1 MATVND
7 EQNQQ
12 QSISTQD
19 ARLLATTT
27 KTSPQMGAVTPRWLL
42 RMLPWVQ
49 VNSGTYRVNRVKTA
63 IDEFEKVQISFKNG
77 KAVITPEA
85 LMSLPSF
92 ENARPEV
99 AHNVSARMQNENFER
114 DQVVFATGQ
123 ESDKFYVV
131 ARGTIEISTTGQ
143 YGENLRLALL
153 GPGDHF
159 GESALLENRVHSAS
173 ATSLTECELLSVNKS
188 DFAMIVNELPGVR
201 AELEALSE
209 KRKTLKAWAE
219 EHGEQALSVDS
230 GHEGETELSR
240 IFIDYET
247 EPEEYPLS
255 IVQSILRVH
264 TRVSDLY
271 NEPIDQ
277 LREQLRLTI
286 EGIRERQ
293 EWEIINNKKFG
304 LLNSVSAQMRVQP
317 RYGPPTPDDLD
328 ALLAKVWKKPGFF
341 LAHPRT
347 IAAIGR
353 ECTWRGVPPATVQLF
368 GGAFIAWRGI
378 PIIPCNKIPLSTQG
392 ADGTGAVTSNILLM
406 RVGEED
412 QGVIGLHQTGIAGEV
427 QPSLSVRF
435 MGINSKAVA
444 SYLVTK
450 YFSCAA
456 LTGDALGMMENV
468 VVDYFHE
475 YKHE

>member
-7 EQNQQ
+7 EQTQ
-12 QSISTQD
+12 QSVSTKE

-27 KTSPQMGAVTPRWLL
+27 KTAPQMGAVTPRWLL

-49 VNSGTYRVNRVKTA
+49 VSSGTYRVNRVKA
-63 IDEFEKVQISFKNG
+63 VLDEPEKVQISFLDG

-85 LMSLPSF
+85 LMALPSF
-92 ENARPEV
+92 ANASPEFLQK
-99 AHNVSARMQNENFER
+99 VSSGLRNESVEKDQPVFTKGQN
-114 DQVVFATGQ
+114 
-123 ESDKFYVV
+123 SDEFYLV

-143 YGENLRLALL
+143 FGEKLRLALL

-159 GESALLENRVHSAS
+159 GESALLENRVHSAN
-173 ATSLTECELLSVNKS
+173 ATALTDCELLTVSKS
-188 DFAMIVNELPGVR
+188 DFEMIINELPGVR
-201 AELEALSE
+201 ADMEAISE
-209 KRKTLKAWAE
+209 KRKQLRALAE
-219 EHGEQALSVDS
+219 EHGDHALRVDS
-230 GHEGETELSR
+230 GHEGEAELSR
-240 IFIDYET
+240 MFVDYAT
-247 EPEEYPLS
+247 EPQEYPLS

-293 EWEIINNKKFG
+293 EWEIINNSQFG
-304 LLNSVSAQMRVQP
+304 LLNSVSKTMRVQP

-328 ALLAKVWKKPGFF
+328 SLLAKVWKKPGFF
-341 LAHPRT
+341 LAHPRA

-368 GGAFIAWRGI
+368 DGSFLTWRGI
-378 PIIPCNKIPLSTQG
+378 PIIPCNKIPLNTQG

-427 QPSLSVRF
+427 SPSLSVRF

-456 LTGDALGMMENV
+456 LTDDSLGIMENV

-475 YKHE
+475 YKHD

>member
-1 MATVND
+1 MTDAELLT
-7 EQNQQ
+7 
-12 QSISTQD
+12 ISKED
-19 ARLLATTT
+19 FATT
-27 KTSPQMGAVTPRWLL
+27 
-42 RMLPWVQ
+42 
-49 VNSGTYRVNRVKTA
+49 
-63 IDEFEKVQISFKNG
+63 I
-77 KAVITPEA
+77 
-85 LMSLPSF
+85 
-92 ENARPEV
+92 
-99 AHNVSARMQNENFER
+99 
-114 DQVVFATGQ
+114 
-123 ESDKFYVV
+123 
-131 ARGTIEISTTGQ
+131 
-143 YGENLRLALL
+143 
-153 GPGDHF
+153 
-159 GESALLENRVHSAS
+159 
-173 ATSLTECELLSVNKS
+173 
-188 DFAMIVNELPGVR
+188 NELPGVR
-201 AELEALSE
+201 ANLETLSE
-209 KRKTLKAWAE
+209 KRKQLKALAE
-219 EHGEQALSVDS
+219 EHGEEALRIDS

-240 IFIDYET
+240 MFVDYET

-277 LREQLRLTI
+277 LREQLRLTV
-286 EGIRERQ
+286 EGMRERQ
-293 EWEIINNKKFG
+293 EWEMINNDAFG
-304 LLNSVSAQMRVQP
+304 LLNSVAPNMRVQP

-328 ALLAKVWKKPGFF
+328 SLLAKVWKKPGFF

-368 GGAFIAWRGI
+368 DGSFITWRGI
-378 PIIPCNKIPLSTQG
+378 PIIPCNKIPLNTQG

-427 QPSLSVRF
+427 MPSLSVRF
-435 MGINSKAVA
+435 MGINGKAVA

-456 LTGDALGMMENV
+456 LTDDALGVMENV

-475 YKHE
+475 YKHD